1 MLNTFSHTCF
11 SPMRMV
17 AGGLSYM
24 AFKFIY
30 FKYRGVEGRD
40 NKLTTLKMGLTTAN
54 YYIQNG

>member
-1 MLNTFSHTCF
+1 
-11 SPMRMV
+11 
-17 AGGLSYM
+17 M

-30 FKYRGVEGRD
+30 FKYRVVEGRD